1 MKTKKGRPISK
12 KLLKEIVIVAHCC
25 CAGSTK
31 HAAGYKK
38 C

>member
-1 MKTKKGRPISK
+1 MKSK
-12 KLLKEIVIVAHCC
+12 KNNPIPEKLQKEIVIVAHCC

-31 HAAGYKK
+31 YAAGYKK